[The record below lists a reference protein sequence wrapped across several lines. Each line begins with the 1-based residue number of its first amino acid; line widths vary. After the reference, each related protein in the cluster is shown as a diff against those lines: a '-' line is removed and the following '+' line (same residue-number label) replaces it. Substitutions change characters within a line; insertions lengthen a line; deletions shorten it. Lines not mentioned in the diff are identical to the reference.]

1 VRKDL
6 TDRKVR
12 VTVPGGDLH
21 IEWTDADRMLMT
33 GPAEYEFS
41 GMLNPLT
48 GEFSVDG
55 A

>member
-6 TDRKVR
+6 TDRKVT

-21 IEWTDADRMLMT
+21 IEWTDRDRMMMT